1 MKNYITQNYLY
12 SYLKDLESFYL
23 ILNFSASRIVNLEKT
38 KFFCKKA
45 IYIGYL
51 LTRDYAKET
60 KNEYL

>member
-45 IYIGYL
+45 I
-51 LTRDYAKET
+51 
-60 KNEYL
+60 